1 MYNKGMENGVF
12 IIIAFIL
19 GWLVAQLTKV
29 ILAFVQKGKL
39 TFKEFKTLIMKSGGM
54 PSSHTATVVALS
66 IALGYYEG
74 LRSAAFALSV
84 IFTIIVIHDAV
95 GVRLETGKQAKV
107 LNTMIFETNAFKE
120 LDFETALKEYVGHTP
135 SQAFVGA
142 LVGVL
147 VSIFMIFVVYGKV

>member
-1 MYNKGMENGVF
+1 MSFLKELVLNKPL
-12 IIIAFIL
+12 IIAAMS
-19 GWLVAQLTKV
+19 WLTAGVLKMFVELKMNKKLV
-29 ILAFVQKGKL
+29 ISRVVGA
-39 TFKEFKTLIMKSGGM
+39 GGM

-147 VSIFMIFVVYGKV
+147 VSIFMIFVVYGKM

>member
-1 MYNKGMENGVF
+1 MNFLKELVLNKPL
-12 IIIAFIL
+12 IIAAMS
-19 GWLVAQLTKV
+19 WLTAGVLKMLVELKMNKKLV
-29 ILAFVQKGKL
+29 ISRVVGA
-39 TFKEFKTLIMKSGGM
+39 GGM

-107 LNTMIFETNAFKE
+107 LNTMIFETNTFKE

-147 VSIFMIFVVYGKV
+147 VSIFMILVVYGKV

>member
-1 MYNKGMENGVF
+1 MNFLKELVLNKPL
-12 IIIAFIL
+12 IIAAMSWLTAGIL
-19 GWLVAQLTKV
+19 KMFVELKMNKKLVISRVVGA
-29 ILAFVQKGKL
+29 
-39 TFKEFKTLIMKSGGM
+39 GGM

-74 LRSAAFALSV
+74 LGSAAFALSV